1 MRPDFQSFVGS
12 LEVGCKAGND
22 SRLKNDVS
30 VGSLEQRDQAPI
42 QIQMPLSFFLE
53 VNLAFLE
60 GNLFG
65 CQREASPLS
74 KRSELMTVN
83 SNVRRV
89 NCRFW
94 LITRCVI
101 KRVKT

>member
-1 MRPDFQSFVGS
+1 MGPDFQSFIGT
-12 LEVGCKAGND
+12 LKVGCKAGND

-30 VGSLEQRDQAPI
+30 VGSLKQWDHTPI
-42 QIQMPLSFFLE
+42 QIQMPLSLFLE

-65 CQREASPLS
+65 CQGEASPLS
-74 KRSELMTVN
+74 KRSELMAVD

-89 NCRFW
+89 NSWLW
-94 LITRCVI
+94 LIPRGVI